1 MVALKVCLLTFLT
14 DNLIIIWMPFTA
26 RESQA
31 LNLMISVVISF
42 QVRTALFTVLVIV
55 PPTELWR

>member
-1 MVALKVCLLTFLT
+1 
-14 DNLIIIWMPFTA
+14 MPLTA

-42 QVRTALFTVLVIV
+42 QVRTALFTVLVIG